1 MYLCTANI
9 FSFGMHKKDKGF
21 YIDFDDYAVYC
32 EQIVRDGAAASPVL
46 VFLHDSWGCVEM
58 WGRFPEEISRL
69 FGTNALVYDRRGYG
83 KSSPFAVV
91 RRDEFY
97 LHKEAHELMKLL
109 DALQLNDVIIYGHS
123 DGATIA
129 LLAAA
134 LYPGRVRGLML
145 EGAHSFIED
154 SGKAA
159 VLATRERAKDTSLL
173 QSLEKY
179 HGNKTNELFR
189 LWHETWLSDYFS
201 QWSIVPLLKQINCPV
216 LAFQGENDEF
226 GTPAQLE
233 ILKTEIKTE
242 VTVCEIREA
251 AHTPRKEAET
261 ITMQLIRDWF
271 SRTFGS
277 NPS

>member
-1 MYLCTANI
+1 
-9 FSFGMHKKDKGF
+9 MHKKDKGF

-32 EQIVRDGAAASPVL
+32 EQIIQNASATAPVL

-58 WGRFPEEISRL
+58 WGSFPEAISRL
-69 FGTNALVYDRRGYG
+69 FGANALVYDRRGYG
-83 KSSPFAVV
+83 KSSPFAIV

-97 LHKEAHELMKLL
+97 LHNEAHELIRLL
-109 DALQLNDVIIYGHS
+109 DALRLNDVIIYGHS

-134 LYPGRVRGLML
+134 LYPHRVRALLL

-159 VLATRERAKDTSLL
+159 VLATRERAKTTSLL
-173 QSLEKY
+173 TNLEKY

-233 ILKTEIKTE
+233 ILKTEIKTQ
-242 VTVCEIREA
+242 VTVCEISNA

-261 ITMQLIRDWF
+261 TTMQLINDWF
-271 SRTFGS
+271 RHTFGPNLS
-277 NPS
+277 